1 MRPDASVESNHFE
14 ALGTSCSL
22 FAVGQP
28 HGRLLEGESWVRRL
42 GARLTRFSEDSELS
56 RLNRGTGEWVPISNE
71 MDEILAAALRA
82 HEMSAGLVNV
92 AVLPAMLALGYTRP
106 LIEGAGVA
114 TLESLRPLF
123 PLPDVLEL
131 RDGEAR
137 VQDGCGVDLGGIAKG
152 WMADRLSETL
162 GPNVVVNL
170 GGDLRARGAGPRG
183 DGWPV
188 GLGGATL
195 VLRNQG
201 AATSSTRR
209 RRWGEDGRGE
219 TPPHL
224 WGGGPKGRRGE
235 AATRG
240 GTPPHLW
247 GGGPKG
253 RRGGS
258 LHHLIDPRTGSP
270 ARTGLEEVSVV
281 AASGFEAEV
290 VAKTALLLGPDL
302 APVYCAAHAM
312 AWWLSCTHDD

>member
-1 MRPDASVESNHFE
+1 MRPDASVESHHFQ

-28 HGRLLEGESWVRRL
+28 HGRLLEGEAWVRRL

-56 RLNRGTGEWVPISNE
+56 QLNRAAGDWVPISDVMN
-71 MDEILAAALRA
+71 EILHAALRA
-82 HEMSAGLVNV
+82 HAMSAGLVNV
-92 AVLPAMLALGYTRP
+92 AVLPAMLAVGYTRP
-106 LIEGAGVA
+106 LIEGPGVA
-114 TLESLRPLF
+114 TLESLRPLL

-195 VLRNQG
+195 LLRNQG
-201 AATSSTRR
+201 AATSSVRR
-209 RRWGEDGRGE
+209 RRWDEGPRGE
-219 TPPHL
+219 
-224 WGGGPKGRRGE
+224 
-235 AATRG
+235 
-240 GTPPHLW
+240 TPPHLW

-281 AASGFEAEV
+281 AANGFEAEV

-302 APVYCAAHAM
+302 APAYCAAHAM
-312 AWWLSCTHDD
+312 AWWLSGTHDD

>member
-1 MRPDASVESNHFE
+1 MRPDASVESHHFE

-56 RLNRGTGEWVPISNE
+56 RLNRGTGEWVPISDE
-71 MDEILAAALRA
+71 MDEILSAALRA

-92 AVLPAMLALGYTRP
+92 AVLPAMLAVGYTRP

-114 TLESLRPLF
+114 TLESLRPLL

-170 GGDLRARGAGPRG
+170 GGDLRARGSGPRG

-195 VLRNQG
+195 LLRNQG

-209 RRWGEDGRGE
+209 RRWGEDG
-219 TPPHL
+219 
-224 WGGGPKGRRGE
+224 
-235 AATRG
+235 RG

-258 LHHLIDPRTGSP
+258 LHHLIDARTGSP
-270 ARTGLEEVSVV
+270 ANTGLEEVSVV

-302 APVYCAAHAM
+302 APAYCAAHAM
-312 AWWLSCTHDD
+312 AWWLSGTHDD